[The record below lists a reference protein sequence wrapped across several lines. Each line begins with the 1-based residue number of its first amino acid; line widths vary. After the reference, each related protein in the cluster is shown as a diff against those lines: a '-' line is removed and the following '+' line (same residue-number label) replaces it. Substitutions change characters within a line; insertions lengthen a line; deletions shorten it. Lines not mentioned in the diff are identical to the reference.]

1 MMIMI
6 SRIMQMIKLMETK
19 REEQSMMKL
28 FKRIWDK
35 VRMRINL
42 MMIGLSSLLLL
53 IYLKPNPPKS
63 SRLVKYSAKSFLA
76 VVYLGSKLRKL
87 KIKLNKLRSQKKRK
101 SLNLHYSPDLL
112 LSSIKINLSN
122 LQEQQLE
129 YSQKLL
135 IKLMIRTN
143 LASLEQG

>member
-1 MMIMI
+1 
-6 SRIMQMIKLMETK
+6 MIKLMETK
-19 REEQSMMKL
+19 REESTMKL

-53 IYLKPNPPKS
+53 IYLKPNPHKS
-63 SRLVKYSAKSFLA
+63 HSVKYSAKSVLA
-76 VVYLGSKLRKL
+76 VVYSGSKLRKL